1 MHGSA
6 DEGELAVHVPLR
18 RVWLLQPF
26 ERQRGCRREPPVARY
41 GGVVYGSCDEVC
53 HARRSKRVRWPVR
66 RRFIELPHL
75 VRAEQS
81 HSPTP
86 PPTQGAMLTL
96 VARLTACCTC
106 PFHRSSWSKTHL
118 PSPPKWLAVVDGSI
132 TRFTSVPGPLRA
144 NSRARGPLGIIHEEL
159 GIPIKI
165 RGAIV
170 VPCFTQLNRPRPVLH
185 GRIIFAFLRFCS
197 SSVLCRMRWS
207 CFHSEPRVA
216 ILRLIFSCLNQIP
229 SAYNRN
235 EVFIVTIACLQV
247 R

>member
-6 DEGELAVHVPLR
+6 DEGDLAVHVLLC

-41 GGVVYGSCDEVC
+41 GGVVDESCDEAC

-66 RRFIELPHL
+66 RRFVL
-75 VRAEQS
+75 VRTKLSQPHPRQEVVGSRGWFS
-81 HSPTP
+81 HTFYI
-86 PPTQGAMLTL
+86 
-96 VARLTACCTC
+96 C
-106 PFHRSSWSKTHL
+106 SS
-118 PSPPKWLAVVDGSI
+118 
-132 TRFTSVPGPLRA
+132 PLRA